1 MSCHPGCST
10 DDMFTMKKD
19 IQAVFGFL
27 PKQVQACI
35 PLPMTLSS
43 VIYFTG
49 LDPLSG
55 DRYRTNRDTE
65 ERRIQH
71 NVIIQKRPIS

>member
-1 MSCHPGCST
+1 MLA
-10 DDMFTMKKD
+10 MKKD

-27 PKQVQACI
+27 PKQVQAFI
-35 PLPMTLSS
+35 PLPMTASS

-49 LDPLSG
+49 FDPLSG
-55 DRYRTNRDTE
+55 ESYRTYRDTG

-71 NVIIQKRPIS
+71 NVIIQKKPIL